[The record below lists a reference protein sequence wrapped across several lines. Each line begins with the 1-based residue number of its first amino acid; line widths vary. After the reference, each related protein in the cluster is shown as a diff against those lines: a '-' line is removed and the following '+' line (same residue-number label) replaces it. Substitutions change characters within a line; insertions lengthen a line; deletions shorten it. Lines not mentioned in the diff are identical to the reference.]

1 MHGGAPGSGGQPG
14 NSNALK
20 HGARSKELSDRTRW
34 VREIAAALARG
45 DIGDVLDSTS

>member
-20 HGARSKELSDRTRW
+20 HGARSKELNDMTRW

-45 DIGDVLDSTS
+45 DLGEDLDIPS